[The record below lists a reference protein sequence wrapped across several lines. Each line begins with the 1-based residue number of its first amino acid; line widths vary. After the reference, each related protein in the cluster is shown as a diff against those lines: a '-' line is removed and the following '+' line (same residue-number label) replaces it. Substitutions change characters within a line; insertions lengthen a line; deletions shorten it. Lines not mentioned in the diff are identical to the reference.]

1 MDLKRIYF
9 DYNIYVSLAKGKI
22 KMPENYSRYAKIY
35 VSVAHAEEF
44 FNAADKNDSEEN
56 REHIETLWNLLTR
69 DLNNNGILNPT
80 MTRIVNKPEKFVDAL
95 QRVREY
101 DTRQSIE
108 QNAEII
114 HASQKTDVNSLL
126 EQDKSSMDNS
136 NLSPQDIWKRPE
148 VINAVGKCR
157 EEIDLRNRGQARM
170 LMKDYGWYKANL
182 IARQTRLKAFDLH
195 QDIFKGE
202 RPNFHKL
209 EFLMEFLQDVLN
221 SCNYNRDKTVRTVN
235 SGVYDT
241 EHAIYA
247 SYCNYFVTND
257 AKLSKRL
264 NAIYYFL
271 GLETECLSFEQW
283 CNKMK
288 EENS

>member
-1 MDLKRIYF
+1 MNLKQVYF

-44 FNAADKNDSEEN
+44 FNAADKNGSEEN

-69 DLNNNGILNPT
+69 DLNNSGVLNPT
-80 MTRIVNKPEKFVDAL
+80 PKRIINKLEDFFCAV
-95 QRVREY
+95 QRVHKF
-101 DTRQSIE
+101 DTRQIIK

-136 NLSPQDIWKRPE
+136 NLSPEDIWKRPE
-148 VINAVGKCR
+148 VINAVNDCR
-157 EEIDLRNRGQARM
+157 TRIILRNQFVPPDRYFAP
-170 LMKDYGWYKANL
+170 
-182 IARQTRLKAFDLH
+182 FDLKK
-195 QDIFKGE
+195 DFFKGK
-202 RPNFHKL
+202 RPNFYQL

-257 AKLSKRL
+257 AKLIKRL

-283 CNKMK
+283 CNKI
-288 EENS
+288 EEEKL

>member
-1 MDLKRIYF
+1 MNLKRVYL

-22 KMPENYSRYAKIY
+22 KMPENYSRYSKIY

-136 NLSPQDIWKRPE
+136 NLSPEDIWKRPE
-148 VINAVGKCR
+148 VINAISKCR
-157 EEIDLRNRGQARM
+157 EEIDLRNCGQVRM

-271 GLETECLSFEQW
+271 GLETRCLSFKQW
-283 CNKMK
+283 CDKIE
-288 EENS
+288 EENL